1 MTSGSSWLVKGGNTL
16 SGTLMPSGSKNATLP
31 ILAAALLT
39 DQPVTLYRCPDIR
52 DVKAMINLVRNLGAD
67 VVESSNP
74 HTVTITASRINPE
87 NLNEELSRT
96 IRASILLAGP
106 MVARTGSIEL
116 PPPGGDVIGKRRL
129 DTHFLVLEMLGAK
142 VSFRNRMIRVDAPA
156 GLRGTEIHL
165 DEPSV
170 TATEN
175 AIMAASVAKG
185 TTVVY
190 NAACEPNVQDLAV
203 MLRGMGANIQGE
215 GTNRI
220 TVHGTGKLLGGVTH
234 TICPDHIEIGSF
246 IGLAACCRGRVEI
259 PGVPQNI
266 IRPTMIGLGRLGVEI
281 HHENGTL
288 IVPANQNLIVKPDR
302 SGDIPTIYDSPWP
315 GFSPDLTSTA
325 VVVATRATGTS
336 LIFEK
341 MFESRMFFVDKL
353 AAMGAALV
361 LCDPHRVVVSGPSKL
376 VGTEVSSPDI
386 RAGMALLTAALC
398 ASGKSIIHNVHQ
410 IERGYENIVQRLNNL
425 GADIK
430 PLNSREQDKQ

>member
-1 MTSGSSWLVKGGNTL
+1 MMSSSSWLVKGGNTL
-16 SGTLMPSGSKNATLP
+16 SGTLVPSGSKNAALP
-31 ILAAALLT
+31 ILAATLLS
-39 DQPVTLYRCPDIR
+39 DQPVTLHRCPGIR
-52 DVKAMINLVRNLGAD
+52 DVMAMINLLRDLGAD
-67 VVESSNP
+67 VVKDSDP

-87 NLNEELSRT
+87 NLSEELSRT

-106 MVARTGSIEL
+106 MVARTGFIEL
-116 PPPGGDVIGKRRL
+116 PPPGGDVIGRRRL
-129 DTHFLVLEMLGAK
+129 DTHFLVLEKLGAK
-142 VSFRNRMIRVDAPA
+142 ISFKGRLIRMDAPH

-175 AIMAASVAKG
+175 AVMAASVAKG
-185 TTVVY
+185 TSVIY

-203 MLRGMGANIQGE
+203 LLRSMGADIQGE

-220 TVHGTGKLLGGVTH
+220 TVHGRGKLLKGTTH

-246 IGLAACCRGRVEI
+246 IGLAACCHGRVEI
-259 PGVPQNI
+259 PGVPRNI
-266 IRPTMIGLGRLGVEI
+266 VRPTMIGLGRLGLEVF
-281 HHENGTL
+281 HENNTL
-288 IVPANQNLIVKPDR
+288 IIPANQDLVVRPDR

-325 VVVATRATGTS
+325 VVVATQAKGTS

-353 AAMGAALV
+353 AAMGAALI

-398 ASGKSIIHNVHQ
+398 ADGESIIHNVHQ
-410 IERGYENIVQRLNNL
+410 IERGYENIVQRLNAL
-425 GADIK
+425 GADIT
-430 PLNSREQDKQ
+430 PLNS